1 MDIITLFIYLL
12 FDSIKTNQEHKMNN
26 LMLLI
31 YNSLSIVYPFI
42 DSKNSLLS
50 WVLSMRS

>member
-1 MDIITLFIYLL
+1 MITILIFKVSNGIE
-12 FDSIKTNQEHKMNN
+12 TNQEHKVNN

-50 WVLSMRS
+50 

>member
-12 FDSIKTNQEHKMNN
+12 FDSIKTNQEHKVND

-31 YNSLSIVYPFI
+31 YHSLSILYPYI
-42 DSKNSLLS
+42 ESKNSLLS
-50 WVLSMRS
+50 GGLSLRS

>member
-12 FDSIKTNQEHKMNN
+12 FDSVKTNQEHKAND
-26 LMLLI
+26 LMLLT

>member
-1 MDIITLFIYLL
+1 MITIFSYQS
-12 FDSIKTNQEHKMNN
+12 FDGLKTNQEHKAND

>member
-1 MDIITLFIYLL
+1 MITMLTYQS
-12 FDSIKTNQEHKMNN
+12 FDGLKINQEHKADD

-31 YNSLSIVYPFI
+31 YNSLSIIYPFI

-50 WVLSMRS
+50 